1 MAKVKLDLKALN
13 PDATVALA
21 NTIKTAMTGNSNFGT
36 PNPTLVLLGTDIT
49 AATTKINA
57 YNSALTASQTAM
69 ADRDAALA
77 KLRQSLS
84 QLAAYVENISGGDA
98 VKIESA
104 GMSVRSAATKIGV
117 PAQALNL
124 VLTEGDFEGTLDAAW
139 DAVYG
144 ASSYEIQTSPDPMTA
159 TSWTF
164 KMTSPKSSAT
174 LPALTMGARVWV
186 RVRAVGAAGP
196 GPWSDPAVK
205 TVP

>member
-1 MAKVKLDLKALN
+1 M
-13 PDATVALA
+13 
-21 NTIKTAMTGNSNFGT
+21 G
-36 PNPTLVLLGTDIT
+36 
-49 AATTKINA
+49 
-57 YNSALTASQTAM
+57 
-69 ADRDAALA
+69 
-77 KLRQSLS
+77 
-84 QLAAYVENISGGDA
+84 
-98 VKIESA
+98 
-104 GMSVRSAATKIGV
+104 VRSAATKIGV

-159 TSWTF
+159 TSWAF

-174 LPALTMGARVWV
+174 LPALTMGSRAWV

>member
-1 MAKVKLDLKALN
+1 MAKVKLTIDKLP
-13 PDATVALA
+13 PDQLVAIA
-21 NTIKTAMTGNSNFGT
+21 NNIKTSMTGNASFT
-36 PNPTLVLLGTDIT
+36 APNPTLTVFGTKIT
-49 AATTKINA
+49 DATTKVAA
-57 YNSALTASQTAM
+57 YNASVTASQTAM
-69 ADRDAALA
+69 SDRDTSLEA
-77 KLRQSLS
+77 LRQTMR

-104 GMSVRSAATKIGV
+104 GMGVRSAATKVGV

-186 RVRAVGAAGP
+186 RVRAIGAAGP